1 MEGINEI
8 NELGKV
14 LILVIALLII
24 WIVLR
29 KIGKKKN
36 KRAFGSPSMRHL
48 QKRFLRGEISKE
60 EFEKQ
65 KEKLKQEE

>member
-1 MEGINEI
+1 MEEI
-8 NELGKV
+8 NELHELGKL
-14 LILVIALLII
+14 LILVIVLLII

-29 KIGKKKN
+29 KLGKKKK

-48 QKRFLRGEISKE
+48 QKRFMRGEISKE

-65 KEKLKQEE
+65 KEKLSQES